1 MPTQR
6 QEKQSTK
13 SDMGTG
19 KGGLI
24 EGVSMEKEFSDV
36 EFFRG
41 AER

>member
-13 SDMGTG
+13 SDMAG

-24 EGVSMEKEFSDV
+24 EGVSMKKEFTDV

>member
-6 QEKQSTK
+6 QEKQST

-24 EGVSMEKEFSDV
+24 EGVSMKRNVNDDREM
-36 EFFRG
+36 
-41 AER
+41 AT